1 MTEPVRDQLRRPLE
15 SLRLSVTD
23 RCNLRCHYC
32 MPESSY
38 TWLPRDDILRFEE
51 LAALVDAFTD
61 VGVRE
66 LHVTG
71 GEPLMRK
78 GVTTLVRLLTAKAA
92 LDDIALTTNGVVLAD
107 HVEELRAAGLR
118 RVTVSLD
125 TLRRERFMAI
135 SRRDLLHRVL
145 AGIEAARAA
154 GFTGLGINSVVTRG
168 INDDEVP
175 DLVEF
180 ARGLGA
186 EVRFIEYMDV
196 GGATRWEAPRV
207 VGRDEIVR
215 LVEARLG
222 PVRALPRTDSSPA
235 SRFELEDGTHFGVI
249 APMSAPFCRSCDRAR
264 LTADGHFFTCL
275 YATRGLDLR
284 TPLRAGAARGDLAA
298 LLASAWSGR
307 DDRGAEQRAELA
319 RRGPLVDRAALEAD
333 PHLEMHAR
341 GG

>member
-1 MTEPVRDQLRRPLE
+1 MSDAVRDELRRPLE

-38 TWLPRDDILRFEE
+38 TWLPREDLLTFEE

-78 GVTTLVRLLTAKAA
+78 GVATLIGLLTAKQA
-92 LDDIALTTNGVVLAD
+92 LADLALTTNGVVLAE
-107 HVEELRAAGLR
+107 HVGELRAAGLR

-125 TLRRERFMAI
+125 TLRRERFEAI
-135 SRRDLLHRVL
+135 SRRDLLHRVQG
-145 AGIEAARAA
+145 GIEAARAA
-154 GFTGLGINSVVTRG
+154 GFTGLGINSVIMRG
-168 INDDEVP
+168 FNHDEVP
-175 DLVEF
+175 ELVDYG
-180 ARGLGA
+180 RRIGA

-196 GGATRWEAPRV
+196 GGATRWEPERV
-207 VGRDEIVR
+207 VGRDEIVA
-215 LVEARLG
+215 LVEARFG
-222 PVRALPRTDSSPA
+222 PARALPRVDSSPA
-235 SRFELEDGTHFGVI
+235 SRFELGDGTRFGVI

-264 LTADGHFFTCL
+264 LTSDGHLFTCL

-284 TPLRAGAARGDLAA
+284 TPLRAGASRAELAA
-298 LLASAWSGR
+298 LLTRTWSVR
-307 DDRGAEQRAELA
+307 SDRGAEERAALA
-319 RRGPLVDRAALEAD
+319 ARGPLVDREALEAD

>member
-32 MPESSY
+32 MPEQSY
-38 TWLPRDDILRFEE
+38 TWLPRDDILHFEE
-51 LAALVDAFTD
+51 LSALVDAFTD

-78 GVTTLVRLLTAKAA
+78 DVSALVRLLTAKPA
-92 LDDIALTTNGVVLAD
+92 LTDIALTTNGVVLAD
-107 HVEELRAAGLR
+107 HVDELRAAGLR

-125 TLRRERFMAI
+125 TLRRERFVAI

-145 AGIEAARAA
+145 GGIEAARAA
-154 GFTGLGINSVVTRG
+154 GFTGMGINSVVMRG
-168 INDDEVP
+168 LNDDEVP

-180 ARGLGA
+180 GRRIGA

-196 GGATRWEAPRV
+196 GGATRWEADRV

-215 LVEARLG
+215 RVEARLG

-235 SRFELEDGTHFGVI
+235 SRFELDDGTRFGVI

-264 LTADGHFFTCL
+264 LTSDGHFFTCL

-284 TPLRAGAARGDLAA
+284 TPLRAGATRADLAA
-298 LLASAWSGR
+298 ELARVWSGR
-307 DDRGAEQRAELA
+307 ADRGAELRAELA
-319 RRGPLVDRAALEAD
+319 QRGPLVDRAALEGD